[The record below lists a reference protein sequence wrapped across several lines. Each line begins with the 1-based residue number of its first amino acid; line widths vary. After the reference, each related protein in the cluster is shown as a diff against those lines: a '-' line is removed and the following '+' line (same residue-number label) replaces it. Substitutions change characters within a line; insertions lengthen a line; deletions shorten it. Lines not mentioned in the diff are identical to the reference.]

1 MSAPSAAETNGTP
14 PSAAESNGAA
24 AANSRASANDP
35 LAAIYGLSEE
45 ELIALFS

>member
-1 MSAPSAAETNGTP
+1 MSAPSAVEANGAAPSAAETNG
-14 PSAAESNGAA
+14 AA
-24 AANSRASANDP
+24 AANSLASANDP